1 MQRNKVTQM
10 HRGWGEQAINIALER
25 PQMMDVAEKD
35 LSIKK

>member
-10 HRGWGEQAINIALER
+10 HGGWGEQAITIALER
-25 PQMMDVAEKD
+25 AQMMDVADKD